1 MLLGALITAG
11 VTSSA
16 GLRALISLVSGLPA
30 ISLNVT
36 SASGRLADAWQL
48 EEVTLETSAAL
59 ITIDR
64 LSVDWRPA
72 ELLQRKLHINDISL
86 QGLSIALRP
95 GDDDVAAVK
104 AERSFVL
111 PSLPLSLLIDRL
123 QIEKAL
129 ILSDAD
135 MELIEVE
142 QFLAS
147 FSSDEDSLTIGQ
159 VLLHTPDYG
168 FDLHGQLQITG
179 ENSIAAQ
186 GTWWTDFQQFNK
198 MTGEVHVDGTLT
210 QTEVALSMTSPA
222 EVARR
227 LNVIYPMDAS
237 GEAGQYFTI
246 VYGILDT
253 QTGQFRFVAAGHPD
267 PVLVRH
273 GEVTE
278 IVDEPAFP
286 IGMIAEAEYTEAV
299 VDLRPGDRL
308 YMHSDGVN
316 EEMNDA
322 GEQLGTE
329 KLGALFLEGLDTGL
343 EESIEH
349 VIKDVISWRGDEHFA
364 DDVSIMAV
372 EMLDG

>member
-1 MLLGALITAG
+1 MRRFIWIAGISIVLLGALITAG

-198 MTGEVHVDGTLT
+198 MTGD
-210 QTEVALSMTSPA
+210 
-222 EVARR
+222 
-227 LNVIYPMDAS
+227 
-237 GEAGQYFTI
+237 
-246 VYGILDT
+246 
-253 QTGQFRFVAAGHPD
+253 
-267 PVLVRH
+267 
-273 GEVTE
+273 
-278 IVDEPAFP
+278 
-286 IGMIAEAEYTEAV
+286 
-299 VDLRPGDRL
+299 
-308 YMHSDGVN
+308 
-316 EEMNDA
+316 
-322 GEQLGTE
+322 
-329 KLGALFLEGLDTGL
+329 
-343 EESIEH
+343 
-349 VIKDVISWRGDEHFA
+349 
-364 DDVSIMAV
+364 
-372 EMLDG
+372 